1 MKNKCRFLIYI
12 AVSLSLFIVAVD
24 AQSGGAYTITQSVIA
39 GGGGQNSTGGTY
51 SLDGTIGQAV
61 TGGSQQYPYILKS
74 GFWTPSMLLP
84 TAASVSVSGR
94 VLTTNGRGIRNVM
107 IIMTDSSGAIRT
119 ATTTSFGY
127 YTFADVPAGE
137 TYILTARA
145 KRFSFAQPTQVVS
158 VSEETTEINFVAY
171 DAPR

>member
-1 MKNKCRFLIYI
+1 MKIKKPLII
-12 AVSLSLFIVAVD
+12 ICLLVLIIPAAG
-24 AQSGGAYTITQSVIA
+24 QSGGNYTITQSVIA
-39 GGGGQNSTGGTY
+39 GGGGQNSTGGAY

-61 TGGSQQYPYILKS
+61 TGGSQSYPYILKS

-94 VLTTNGRGIRNVM
+94 VLTANGRGIRNVM

-127 YTFADVPAGE
+127 YTFAEVPAGE

-145 KRFSFAQPTQVVS
+145 KRFNFTQPTQVVG
-158 VSEETTEINFVAY
+158 VTEETTEINFIAA
-171 DAPR
+171 DAPREL